1 VGVTSVVADTDAAQ
15 DKEIPAMP
23 KGTRRSLWGWTGPV
37 RYLLTGL
44 ALAAALTL
52 GWVSRSGVGDCAPAA
67 TLLIDPNTAPP
78 GVLSALPRLGPVLTG
93 RIVEERERRSFT
105 GPDDLDVRVKGIG
118 PATIAAIRPFLRFK
132 PRTRGADEP
141 RFPTIASRA
150 RFGPAEP

>member
-1 VGVTSVVADTDAAQ
+1 VSVTSVVADTDAAQ
-15 DKEIPAMP
+15 DREIPAMP

-37 RYLLTGL
+37 RYVLTGL
-44 ALAAALTL
+44 ALVAALTL
-52 GWVSRSGVGDCAPAA
+52 GWVSHSVVGDSAPAA

-118 PATIAAIRPFLRFK
+118 PATIAAIRPFLRFE
-132 PRTRGADEP
+132 PRATGADEP
-141 RFPTIASRA
+141 RFPTIASRS
-150 RFGPAEP
+150 RFGSTAP